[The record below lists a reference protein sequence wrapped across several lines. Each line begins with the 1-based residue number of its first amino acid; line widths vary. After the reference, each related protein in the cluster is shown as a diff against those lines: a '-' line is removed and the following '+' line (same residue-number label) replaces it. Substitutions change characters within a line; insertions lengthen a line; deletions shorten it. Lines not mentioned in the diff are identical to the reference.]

1 MDVMRPEIVRIG
13 NICYRK
19 NPIGGANKTKE
30 DNYSERTTTLAES
43 EQYYQDSMFYK
54 NYHLNPKLAIYTC
67 APVWPAAYVG

>member
-1 MDVMRPEIVRIG
+1 MDVMRPEILRIG

-43 EQYYQDSMFYK
+43 EQYYQESMFYK
-54 NYHLNPKLAIYTC
+54 IIT
-67 APVWPAAYVG
+67 